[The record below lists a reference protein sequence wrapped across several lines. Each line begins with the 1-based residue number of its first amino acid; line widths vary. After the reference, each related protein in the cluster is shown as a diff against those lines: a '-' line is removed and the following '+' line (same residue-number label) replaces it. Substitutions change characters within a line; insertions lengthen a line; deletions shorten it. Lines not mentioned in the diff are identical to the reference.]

1 MARPSDASS
10 GHIDWRFT
18 EWSRGDASDID
29 GWLVGARERERAS
42 QTPYNLITIP
52 AHYGGVGRGCGVGR
66 GLGVT
71 LGVAVGVRVAVG
83 VGVTVAEAVAVGVGV
98 GVGVTEGVGVA
109 VGVAVGV
116 TVGVG
121 VGVGPEGVML
131 NGPLVEEVF

>member
-71 LGVAVGVRVAVG
+71 LGVPVGGRG
-83 VGVTVAEAVAVGVGV
+83 AVGVGV